1 MVCFMISWKGG
12 TFLTSM
18 VLKIDA
24 VVFVGIQ
31 CKSTACIPKSYCNNS
46 HRIWYIIADMF
57 SISSGYCMIFFL
69 NK

>member
-1 MVCFMISWKGG
+1 MVCFMISWNRG

-31 CKSTACIPKSYCNNS
+31 CKSTACIPKSYCNTS
-46 HRIWYIIADMF
+46 HRTWY
-57 SISSGYCMIFFL
+57 SRYVLNIFLVVHDFL
-69 NK
+69 FE

>member
-46 HRIWYIIADMF
+46 HRIWYSRYVFNLFRVLHD
-57 SISSGYCMIFFL
+57 FL
-69 NK
+69 FE